1 MSKCH
6 FLLFGDKF
14 DYKDTKLFTT
24 MKKNIRD
31 PFFSMFDDVFL
42 TPKLTYSPDV
52 KVIKDETEYKLFIS
66 VPGLTKDDLKI
77 SIKDSEMLITF
88 AKDDENENHYFV
100 KNFTK
105 KYIIPEDVKE
115 HEIEARVENGVLS
128 VFLPLLKRKPSERL
142 LSIK

>member
-1 MSKCH
+1 
-6 FLLFGDKF
+6 
-14 DYKDTKLFTT
+14 

-88 AKDDENENHYFV
+88 TKDDDKENHYFV

-115 HEIEARVENGVLS
+115 QEIEARVENGVLS